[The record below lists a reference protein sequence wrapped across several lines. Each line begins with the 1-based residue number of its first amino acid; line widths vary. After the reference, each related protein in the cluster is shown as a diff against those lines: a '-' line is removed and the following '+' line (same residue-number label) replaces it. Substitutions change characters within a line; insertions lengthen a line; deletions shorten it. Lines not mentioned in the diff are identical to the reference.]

1 LRFASVDRATRSVL
15 FTSAGPEEGKST
27 TLANLAVTEAQAGS
41 RVLLVDCD
49 LRRPR
54 QHTLFAVPNEVGLS
68 SFFLSTE
75 TVDPPMVKTE
85 VEGLCVVP
93 TGPRPPNPAD
103 LLASDRF
110 TNLLAKLQAA
120 FDVVFI
126 DAPPVT
132 VAADTSI
139 LAPLVDGVVLVVD
152 ARRTHRDQA
161 RRAKEQ
167 IESVHAHLL
176 GIVLNNAKVQSTAYG

>member
-1 LRFASVDRATRSVL
+1 LRFASVDRTTRIVL

-41 RVLLVDCD
+41 RVLLLDCD

-54 QHTLFAVPNEVGLS
+54 QHTLFDVPNEGGLA
-68 SFFLSTE
+68 SFFLNSE
-75 TVDPPMVKTE
+75 AVEPPMLKTA
-85 VEGLCVVP
+85 VEGLCIVP

-110 TNLLAKLQAA
+110 AQMLTRVRDA
-120 FDVVFI
+120 FQVLFI

-167 IESVHAHLL
+167 IESVHGHLL
-176 GIVLNNAKVQSTAYG
+176 GIVLNNAKVQMGSYG